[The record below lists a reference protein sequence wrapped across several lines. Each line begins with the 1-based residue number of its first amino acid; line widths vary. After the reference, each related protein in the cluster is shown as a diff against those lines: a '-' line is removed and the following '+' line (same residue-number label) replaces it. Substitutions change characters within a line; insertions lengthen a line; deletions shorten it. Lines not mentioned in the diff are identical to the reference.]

1 LRPTRPANFAQGS
14 WDVAK
19 AKTSPMKDT
28 AMDRISE
35 TTGGKIAAA
44 INARNSEEPA
54 FGGYSHA
61 FIHNPLRIV
70 PSQNPS

>member
-1 LRPTRPANFAQGS
+1 
-14 WDVAK
+14 
-19 AKTSPMKDT
+19 MKDT